1 MRYALLDKST
11 RQSYNIFLIYTSHVS
26 CLFGIVVVPLQSKSH
41 TMQYSQAIFQIAA
54 QESFVQDI
62 LVAQLAEIGFE
73 TFENPTEDSLV
84 AYIQTDTFSETAL
97 QDLLAAFPFAG
108 ITLQETSLCEN
119 IDWNAEWEKHYFE
132 PILIGNECVIHSS
145 FHKDLPHC
153 QYDIII
159 DPKMAF
165 GTGHHQTTS
174 LILTELLSM
183 DLQGKSLLDMGCG
196 TAVLAILASLRGANP
211 ITAVDIDN
219 WCTENAV
226 ENMALNNI
234 TNIEVILGDA
244 RVLEG
249 KHFDIILANINR
261 NILLM
266 DMERYVACLNA
277 GGTLI
282 MSGFYT
288 EDIPLLEA
296 KANKLGMHLVAQHSK
311 DNWAMVK
318 MEL

>member
-1 MRYALLDKST
+1 
-11 RQSYNIFLIYTSHVS
+11 
-26 CLFGIVVVPLQSKSH
+26 
-41 TMQYSQAIFQIAA
+41 MQYSQTTFQITA
-54 QESFVQDI
+54 QDSFVQDI

-73 TFENPTEDSLV
+73 TFENPTDDTLV
-84 AYIQTDTFSETAL
+84 AYIQTDSFNEEELHT
-97 QDLLAAFPFAG
+97 LLAAFPFEG
-108 ITLQETSLCEN
+108 ITLQETALCEN

-132 PILIGNECVIHSS
+132 PIVIGDQCVIHSS
-145 FHKDLPHC
+145 FHKDLPTC

-183 DLQGKSLLDMGCG
+183 NLQGKSLLDMGCG
-196 TAVLAILASLRGANP
+196 TAVLALLASMRGANP

-226 ENMALNNI
+226 ENMALNKI
-234 TNIEVILGDA
+234 DNIEVILGDA

-266 DMERYVACLNA
+266 DMERYVACLNTE
-277 GGTLI
+277 GTLI
-282 MSGFYT
+282 ISGFYT
-288 EDIPLLEA
+288 EDIPMLEA
-296 KANKLGMHLVAQHSK
+296 HANTLGLHLTAQHTK
-311 DNWAMVK
+311 DNWAM
-318 MEL
+318 LAFAN

>member
-1 MRYALLDKST
+1 
-11 RQSYNIFLIYTSHVS
+11 
-26 CLFGIVVVPLQSKSH
+26 
-41 TMQYSQAIFQIAA
+41 MQYSQATFHIAA
-54 QESFVQDI
+54 QESFVQDVF
-62 LVAQLAEIGFE
+62 VAQLAEIGFE
-73 TFENPTEDSLV
+73 TFENPTEDTLV
-84 AYIQTDTFSETAL
+84 AYIQTNSFSEETLQALL
-97 QDLLAAFPFAG
+97 QDFPFEG
-108 ITLQETSLCEN
+108 ITLQETALCEN
-119 IDWNAEWEKHYFE
+119 IDWNEEWEKHYFE
-132 PILIGNECVIHSS
+132 PILIGDQCVIHSS
-145 FHKDLPHC
+145 FHKDLPQC

-226 ENMALNNI
+226 ENMALNHI
-234 TNIEVILGDA
+234 TNIDVILGDA

-266 DMERYVACLNA
+266 DMERYAACLNS

-296 KANKLGMHLVAQHSK
+296 KANSLGLHLTAHHSK
-311 DNWAMVK
+311 DNWAMIGLQL
-318 MEL
+318 M

>member
-1 MRYALLDKST
+1 
-11 RQSYNIFLIYTSHVS
+11 
-26 CLFGIVVVPLQSKSH
+26 
-41 TMQYSQAIFQIAA
+41 MQYSQATFHFTA
-54 QESFVQDI
+54 QEAFVQDI

-73 TFENPTEDSLV
+73 TFENPTEDTLV
-84 AYIQTDTFSETAL
+84 AYIQTDAFSEEAL
-97 QDLLAAFPFAG
+97 QTFLQDFPFEG
-108 ITLQETSLCEN
+108 IALEETALCEN

-132 PILIGNECVIHSS
+132 PIVIEDKCVIHSS
-145 FHKDLPHC
+145 FHKDLPTC

-174 LILTELLSM
+174 LILNELLHT

-196 TAVLAILASLRGANP
+196 TAVLAILASLRGATP

-226 ENMALNNI
+226 ENMALNSI
-234 TNIEVILGDA
+234 TNIDVILGDA

-249 KHFDIILANINR
+249 KHFDVILANINR

-266 DMERYVACLNA
+266 DMERYVACLND
-277 GGTLI
+277 GGILL

-288 EDIPLLEA
+288 EDIPMLEE
-296 KANKLGMHLVAQHSK
+296 KAHTLGLHLTAQHSK
-311 DNWAMVK
+311 DNWAMIRVAR
-318 MEL
+318 

>member
-1 MRYALLDKST
+1 
-11 RQSYNIFLIYTSHVS
+11 
-26 CLFGIVVVPLQSKSH
+26 
-41 TMQYSQAIFQIAA
+41 MQYSQATFQITA
-54 QESFVQDI
+54 QESFVQDV

-73 TFENPTEDSLV
+73 TFENPTEDTLV
-84 AYIQTDTFSETAL
+84 AYIQTDSFSEDSLHT
-97 QDLLAAFPFAG
+97 LLAEFPFEG
-108 ITLQETSLCEN
+108 ISLTETSLCEN
-119 IDWNAEWEKHYFE
+119 KDWNEEWEKNYFE
-132 PILIGNECVIHSS
+132 PILVGDQCVIHSS
-145 FHKDLPHC
+145 FHKDLPAC

-174 LILTELLSM
+174 LILSELIHM

-196 TAVLAILASLRGANP
+196 TAVLAILASMRGANP

-226 ENMALNNI
+226 ENMALNHI

-244 RVLEG
+244 RVLDG
-249 KHFDIILANINR
+249 MHFDIILANINR

-266 DMERYVACLNA
+266 DMERYVACLNE

-288 EDIPLLEA
+288 EDIPVLEA
-296 KANKLGMHLVAQHSK
+296 KANSLGLHLMAQHSK
-311 DNWAMVK
+311 DNWAVIICG
-318 MEL
+318 

>member
-1 MRYALLDKST
+1 
-11 RQSYNIFLIYTSHVS
+11 
-26 CLFGIVVVPLQSKSH
+26 
-41 TMQYSQAIFQIAA
+41 MQYSQATFHITA
-54 QESFVQDI
+54 QEAFVQDV

-73 TFENPTEDSLV
+73 TFENHTEDTLV
-84 AYIQTDTFSETAL
+84 AYIQTDTFSEEAL
-97 QDLLAAFPFAG
+97 QNLLHDFPFANV
-108 ITLQETSLCEN
+108 TLQETALCEN

-132 PILIGNECVIHSS
+132 PIVIGNQCVIHSS
-145 FHKDLPHC
+145 FHKDLPTC

-196 TAVLAILASLRGANP
+196 TAVLAILASMRGAHP

-219 WCTENAV
+219 WCTENAA
-226 ENMALNNI
+226 ENLALNSI
-234 TNIEVILGDA
+234 ENIEVILGDA

-249 KHFDIILANINR
+249 KQFDIILANINR

-266 DMERYVACLNA
+266 DMERYVSCLNPS
-277 GGTLI
+277 GTII

-288 EDIPLLEA
+288 EDIPMLEA
-296 KANKLGMHLVAQHSK
+296 KANSLGLHLSTHHTK
-311 DNWAMVK
+311 DNWAMIV
-318 MEL
+318 LQN

>member
-1 MRYALLDKST
+1 
-11 RQSYNIFLIYTSHVS
+11 
-26 CLFGIVVVPLQSKSH
+26 
-41 TMQYSQAIFQIAA
+41 MQYSQALFQLDT
-54 QESFVQDI
+54 QEDFVQDV

-73 TFENPTEDSLV
+73 TFENPTEKTLV
-84 AYIQTDTFSETAL
+84 AYIQTDIFEEQAL
-97 QDLLAAFPFAG
+97 AALLEAFPFAG
-108 ITLQETSLCEN
+108 VNLQETALCEN

-132 PILIGNECVIHSS
+132 PIVIGNKCVIHSS
-145 FHKDLPHC
+145 FHKDLPQC

-174 LILTELLSM
+174 LILTELLRM

-219 WCTENAV
+219 WCTENSV
-226 ENMALNNI
+226 ENMALNQI
-234 TNIEVILGDA
+234 ENIEVILGDA
-244 RVLEG
+244 RVLAG
-249 KHFDIILANINR
+249 KHFDVILANINR

-266 DMERYVACLNA
+266 DMERYAACLNE

-288 EDIPLLEA
+288 EDIPMLEA
-296 KANKLGMHLVAQHSK
+296 KANTLGLHVVAQHSK
-311 DNWAMVK
+311 DNWAMIQV
-318 MEL
+318 M

>member
-1 MRYALLDKST
+1 
-11 RQSYNIFLIYTSHVS
+11 
-26 CLFGIVVVPLQSKSH
+26 
-41 TMQYSQAIFQIAA
+41 MQYSQATFQIAA

-73 TFENPTEDSLV
+73 TFENPTEYTLV
-84 AYIQTDTFSETAL
+84 AYIQTDVFNEEAL
-97 QDLLAAFPFAG
+97 QSLLQDFPFEG
-108 ITLQETSLCEN
+108 ISLQETALCEN
-119 IDWNAEWEKHYFE
+119 IDWNEEWEKHYFE
-132 PILIGNECVIHSS
+132 PILIGDQCVIHSS
-145 FHKDLPHC
+145 FHKDLPQC

-226 ENMALNNI
+226 ENMALNKIDNI
-234 TNIEVILGDA
+234 DVILGDA

-249 KHFDIILANINR
+249 KHFDVILANINR

-266 DMERYVACLNA
+266 DMERYAACLNPN
-277 GGTLI
+277 GTLI

-288 EDIPLLEA
+288 EDIPMLEE
-296 KANKLGMHLVAQHSK
+296 KANALGLHLVAQHSK
-311 DNWAMVK
+311 DNWAMIKV
-318 MEL
+318 E

>member
-1 MRYALLDKST
+1 
-11 RQSYNIFLIYTSHVS
+11 
-26 CLFGIVVVPLQSKSH
+26 
-41 TMQYSQAIFQIAA
+41 MQYSQATFHIAA

-73 TFENPTEDSLV
+73 TFENPTEDTLV
-84 AYIQTDTFSETAL
+84 AYIQTDSFSEEGLQALL
-97 QDLLAAFPFAG
+97 QDFPFEG
-108 ITLQETSLCEN
+108 IILQETALCEN
-119 IDWNAEWEKHYFE
+119 IDWNEEWEKHYFE
-132 PILIGNECVIHSS
+132 PILIDDQCVIHSS
-145 FHKDLPHC
+145 FHKDLPQC

-226 ENMALNNI
+226 ENMALNKIDNI
-234 TNIEVILGDA
+234 DVILGDA

-249 KHFDIILANINR
+249 KHFDVILANINR

-266 DMERYVACLNA
+266 DMERYTACLNH

-288 EDIPLLEA
+288 EDIPLLEQ
-296 KANKLGMHLVAQHSK
+296 KANSLGLHLTTQHTK
-311 DNWAMVK
+311 DNWAMIKVIS
-318 MEL
+318 L

>member
-1 MRYALLDKST
+1 
-11 RQSYNIFLIYTSHVS
+11 
-26 CLFGIVVVPLQSKSH
+26 
-41 TMQYSQAIFQIAA
+41 MQYSQATFQITA
-54 QESFVQDI
+54 QESFVQDV

-73 TFENPTEDSLV
+73 TFENPTEDTLV
-84 AYIQTDTFSETAL
+84 AYIQTDSFCEDSLHTLLADFPFEGITLTETAL
-97 QDLLAAFPFAG
+97 
-108 ITLQETSLCEN
+108 CEN
-119 IDWNAEWEKHYFE
+119 KDWNEEWEKNYFE
-132 PILIGNECVIHSS
+132 PILIGDQCVIHSS
-145 FHKDLPHC
+145 FHKDLPVC

-174 LILTELLSM
+174 LILTELLQM

-196 TAVLAILASLRGANP
+196 TAVLAILTSMRGANP

-234 TNIEVILGDA
+234 TNINVLLGDA
-244 RVLEG
+244 RVLDG
-249 KHFDIILANINR
+249 MHFDVILANINR

-266 DMERYVACLNA
+266 DMERYVACLNE

-288 EDIPLLEA
+288 EDIPVLEA
-296 KANKLGMHLVAQHSK
+296 KANSLGLHLIAQHSK
-311 DNWAMVK
+311 DNWAAIICG
-318 MEL
+318 